1 MKKILVTGANGQLGQ
16 CLQKISSQFE
26 EFEFIFT
33 DSETLDITNKEEVN
47 DFFWQN
53 APDFCINAAAYTAV
67 DLAETDIEK
76 AFLVNAD
83 GTENLAEACA
93 ENNAQF
99 IHVSTDYVF
108 DGENNLAYT
117 EEDFTNPLGVY
128 GASKLAGDELALE
141 VNPCSVIL
149 RTSWVYSEFGKNFV
163 KTMLNLFATKEELS
177 IVADQFGQPTNAN
190 DLAEAIM
197 KIIKSEKITPG
208 IFNFSN
214 LGRISWFDFAK
225 KIAELSEA
233 KIKLNAIETS
243 QYPTPAKRP
252 KNSVLDLDKISK
264 TYAIQLKPWEESL
277 EDCVQILQNNS
288 NEKNLIHIYS
298 II

>member
-67 DLAETDIEK
+67 DLAETEVEK

-163 KTMLNLFATKEELS
+163 KTMLNLFATKDELN

-214 LGRISWFDFAK
+214 LGRISWFDFAE

-264 TYAIQLKPWEESL
+264 TYAIQLKSWEESL
-277 EDCVQILQNNS
+277 EDCVQILQNN
-288 NEKNLIHIYS
+288 
-298 II
+298 

>member
-1 MKKILVTGANGQLGQ
+1 M
-16 CLQKISSQFE
+16 E
-26 EFEFIFT
+26 
-33 DSETLDITNKEEVN
+33 
-47 DFFWQN
+47 N

-163 KTMLNLFATKEELS
+163 KTMLNLFATKEELN

-197 KIIKSEKITPG
+197 KII
-208 IFNFSN
+208 
-214 LGRISWFDFAK
+214 
-225 KIAELSEA
+225 
-233 KIKLNAIETS
+233 
-243 QYPTPAKRP
+243 
-252 KNSVLDLDKISK
+252 
-264 TYAIQLKPWEESL
+264 
-277 EDCVQILQNNS
+277 
-288 NEKNLIHIYS
+288 
-298 II
+298 

>member
-163 KTMLNLFATKEELS
+163 KTMLNLFATKEELN

-214 LGRISWFDFAK
+214 LGRISWFDFAE
-225 KIAELSEA
+225 KIAELSDA

-277 EDCVQILQNNS
+277 EGCVQILQNN
-288 NEKNLIHIYS
+288 
-298 II
+298 

>member
-33 DSETLDITNKEEVN
+33 DSETLDITIKEEVN

-67 DLAETDIEK
+67 DLAETDVEK

-108 DGENNLAYT
+108 DGENNLSYT

-128 GASKLAGDELALE
+128 GASKLTGDELALE

-214 LGRISWFDFAK
+214 LGRISWFDFAE

-243 QYPTPAKRP
+243 QYPTLAKRP

-277 EDCVQILQNNS
+277 EGCVQILQNN
-288 NEKNLIHIYS
+288 
-298 II
+298 

>member
-53 APDFCINAAAYTAV
+53 ALDFCVNAAAYTAV
-67 DLAETDIEK
+67 DLAETEVEK

-117 EEDFTNPLGVY
+117 EEDFTNPLGIY

-163 KTMLNLFATKEELS
+163 KTMLNLFATKEELN

-214 LGRISWFDFAK
+214 LGRISWFDFAE

-277 EDCVQILQNNS
+277 EGCVQILQNN
-288 NEKNLIHIYS
+288 
-298 II
+298 